1 MPAHDTR
8 PIPRDRRRPCRRL
21 EQPSRAP
28 SSPNRLVRCGRTQ
41 RRTRSQSPRA
51 LLRHSR
57 SLLKLASSGPQAS
70 APKPSGPKPSG
81 PKPSGWQPLP
91 RVRPRSRSLR
101 PPMLVVASLP
111 GRQRAPTRTL
121 DPMGH
126 LRTTLGRWC
135 RRTWCGQALGRLRRR
150 SLVPRDRAARPWP
163 CRRRRRTP
171 PQRCPAPW
179 PLPRAHGTRE
189 PAIALG
195 TADGRAGS
203 SIASDLQ
210 AVGRAPTAEAAG
222 QTTVASTGASGAVWA
237 ATSVELGSFVVDGD
251 VIGPPVEPSAVPA
264 MVDGLAR
271 AGGAHRVV
279 VVLSPPELGR
289 LRIVV
294 SEAPGGTAVQLQVE
308 RPATQALIEHA
319 LGGYADT
326 SGSGSRG
333 GPAARRGRGA
343 AVSGRGVGDDE
354 GDLGSRSSRRSS
366 RYVDLAGRRE
376 KESR

>member
-1 MPAHDTR
+1 MSAARAAVEGAILAEPAGAVRTHAASNPKPEPASASASLALVAQAGVVGATGVGAEAIR
-8 PIPRDRRRPCRRL
+8 AEAIRAEAVRVAASPA
-21 EQPSRAP
+21 RAP
-28 SSPNRLVRCGRTQ
+28 SLEVAPAADA
-41 RRTRSQSPRA
+41 RRGEPA
-51 LLRHSR
+51 G
-57 SLLKLASSGPQAS
+57 APAS
-70 APKPSGPKPSG
+70 ANTNARPDGAPPHDAGSLVSQDVVWPSAGPLAAAVAGAEGSG
-81 PKPSGWQPLP
+81 SA
-91 RVRPRSRSLR
+91 
-101 PPMLVVASLP
+101 PMAVS
-111 GRQRAPTRTL
+111 APTT
-121 DPMGH
+121 DAPA
-126 LRTTLGRWC
+126 
-135 RRTWCGQALGRLRRR
+135 AL
-150 SLVPRDRAARPWP
+150 SSAVAA
-163 CRRRRRTP
+163 
-171 PQRCPAPW
+171 A
-179 PLPRAHGTRE
+179 PRAHGTRE

-333 GPAARRGRGA
+333 GQPHAEDAAPPSRVAVSVTTKATSVRARRGVR
-343 AVSGRGVGDDE
+343 
-354 GDLGSRSSRRSS
+354 
-366 RYVDLAGRRE
+366 VDTWI
-376 KESR
+376 